1 MSRVLEGGR
10 IMQSENRRETE
21 QWLSVSAQILQEEP
35 KRLQY
40 RLLQI
45 YKDKP
50 ALSCYATEL
59 AQLRMIGP
67 IMEKYLLR
75 IWDASSP
82 QGIDR
87 IIGEINP
94 DQPTDRALRFLA
106 RLVKKGIKQGQTMH

>member
-1 MSRVLEGGR
+1 
-10 IMQSENRRETE
+10 MQSGNRREIE
-21 QWLSVSAQILQEEP
+21 QWLRVSAQILQEDP

-67 IMEKYLLR
+67 MMEQYLLR
-75 IWDASSP
+75 IWDATSP
-82 QGIDR
+82 NGIDQ
-87 IIGEINP
+87 IIGEINTE
-94 DQPTDRALRFLA
+94 QPSDRALRFLA
-106 RLVKKGIKQGQTMH
+106 RLVKKEIEQGQASH

>member
-1 MSRVLEGGR
+1 MMEGGR
-10 IMQSENRRETE
+10 IMQSGNRKKNE
-21 QWLSVSAQILQEEP
+21 QWLNVSAQILQEEP

-67 IMEKYLLR
+67 MMEKYLLR
-75 IWDASSP
+75 IWDATSST
-82 QGIDR
+82 GIDQ

-94 DQPTDRALRFLA
+94 GQPTDRALRFLA
-106 RLVKKGIKQGQTMH
+106 RLVKEGIEQGQTTH

>member
-1 MSRVLEGGR
+1 
-10 IMQSENRRETE
+10 MQSGNRREIE
-21 QWLSVSAQILQEEP
+21 QWLRVSAQILQEDP

-50 ALSCYATEL
+50 ELSCYATEL

-67 IMEKYLLR
+67 MMEQYLLR
-75 IWDASSP
+75 IWDATSP
-82 QGIDR
+82 NGIDQ

-94 DQPTDRALRFLA
+94 KQPSDRALRFLA
-106 RLVKKGIKQGQTMH
+106 RLVKKEIEQGQTSH